1 MKNAKNILRG
11 RTMIDNICIHHDG
24 WHDIGIAYTDWCL
37 LKGNPACDN
46 CKDYERNIEEE
57 Q

>member
-1 MKNAKNILRG
+1 
-11 RTMIDNICIHHDG
+11 MIDNICIHHDG